1 MNLLDELIRWRNI
14 LDEQLVNQW
23 YDYTNA
29 RDTPDWA
36 KSSLLLRLG
45 GWVGGWRIKRVML
58 ISAFNLV
65 IVEVEAELGNITHI
79 VQGVPDKA

>member
-36 KSSLLLRLG
+36 QSSLLLRLG
-45 GWVGGWRIKRVML
+45 GWVGGCVGGWRIG
-58 ISAFNLV
+58 
-65 IVEVEAELGNITHI
+65 E
-79 VQGVPDKA
+79 